1 VASWQSSAITP
12 TRRSEEKAVS
22 TFVLI
27 PGAWLGA
34 WAWEATA
41 ADLRRRGHDVRA
53 VTLTGLADRA
63 GEATPDTN
71 LTTHIDD
78 VVSLFE
84 KGDLSDAILV
94 GHSYGGAVV
103 TGVADRVPERIA
115 RLVYVAGVVLPNGA
129 SLFDVIG
136 PEAKAGMEASAAAA
150 GDPFRLPVI
159 GRAELDLYYGA
170 HGVDG
175 ALFEVLASRG
185 TPHPIGTYRERLSL
199 ANRTAATIDRTY
211 VRATADAWSPITRE
225 TPGWDYVEIET
236 GHWPM
241 FTKPLELAAFLDAC
255 R

>member
-1 VASWQSSAITP
+1 L
-12 TRRSEEKAVS
+12 EETTVS

-41 ADLRRRGHDVRA
+41 ADLRRRGHEVRP
-53 VTLTGLADRA
+53 VTLSGLAERA
-63 GEATPDTN
+63 SEGTRETN
-71 LTTHIDD
+71 LTTHVDD

-84 KGDLSDAILV
+84 KDDLRDVILV
-94 GHSYGGAVV
+94 GHSYGGAVI
-103 TGVADRVPERIA
+103 TGVADRIPDRIA
-115 RLVYVAGVVLPNGA
+115 SLVYVAGVVLPDGL
-129 SLFDVIG
+129 SLFDMVG
-136 PEAKAGMEASAAAA
+136 PGAQAGMEASAAAA

-170 HGVDG
+170 HGLDDG
-175 ALFEVLASRG
+175 LFEVLATRG

-199 ANRTAATIDRTY
+199 GNPAAETIDRTY
-211 VRATADAWSPITRE
+211 IRAAADAWSPIGPE
-225 TPGWDYVEIET
+225 TPGWNYAQIDA

-241 FTKPLELAAFLDAC
+241 FTKPLELAALLDALPVVA

>member
-1 VASWQSSAITP
+1 L
-12 TRRSEEKAVS
+12 EETTVS

-41 ADLRRRGHDVRA
+41 ADLRRRGHEVRP
-53 VTLTGLADRA
+53 VTLSGLAERA
-63 GEATPDTN
+63 SEGTPETN
-71 LTTHIDD
+71 LTTHVDD

-84 KGDLSDAILV
+84 KDDLRDVILV
-94 GHSYGGAVV
+94 GHSYAGAVI
-103 TGVADRVPERIA
+103 TGVADRIPDRIA
-115 RLVYVAGVVLPNGA
+115 RLVYVAGVVLPDGL

-136 PEAKAGMEASAAAA
+136 PEAKAGMEAGAAAA

-170 HGVDG
+170 HGLDDG
-175 ALFEVLASRG
+175 LFEVLATRG

-199 ANRTAATIDRTY
+199 GNPAAETIDRTY
-211 VRATADAWSPITRE
+211 IRAAADAWSPIGPE
-225 TPGWDYVEIET
+225 TPGWNYAQIDA

-241 FTKPLELAAFLDAC
+241 FTKPLELAALLDALPVVA

>member
-1 VASWQSSAITP
+1 MG
-12 TRRSEEKAVS
+12 
-22 TFVLI
+22 TFVLV

-34 WAWEATA
+34 WAWSEVA
-41 ADLRRRGHDVRA
+41 AELRRCGHDVRP

-63 GEATPDTN
+63 GEATPETN
-71 LTTHIDD
+71 LTTHIED

-84 KGDLSDAILV
+84 TGDLSDVILV
-94 GHSYGGAVV
+94 GHSYAGAVI
-103 TGVADRVPERIA
+103 TGVADRIPDRLA
-115 RLVYVAGVVLPNGA
+115 RLVYVAGVVLPDGL

-136 PEAKAGMEASAAAA
+136 PGAQAGMEAGAAAV

-170 HGVDG
+170 HGIDDG
-175 ALFEVLASRG
+175 LFEVLATRG

-199 ANRTAATIDRTY
+199 GNPAATTIDRTY
-211 VRATADAWSPITRE
+211 VRAAADAWSQIGPE
-225 TPGWDYVEIET
+225 TPGWDYTEIDT

-241 FTKPLELAAFLDAC
+241 FTKPLELAAVLDALPVIA